1 MGMPQLRKCVH
12 RGTMSRELA
21 DMVMKIAEEK
31 RTKAFLNNA
40 YFQNDYEKEMQQEA
54 IVAEAE
60 ERLNRDRVM
69 SK

>member
-1 MGMPQLRKCVH
+1 
-12 RGTMSRELA
+12 MSRELA
-21 DMVMKIAEEK
+21 DMAMKIAEEK
-31 RTKAFLNNA
+31 RTKAFLNNT